1 MMRIGF
7 QELIVIL
14 LIAGVVFGGSKISGL
29 GKAIGKSVREF
40 KEEVNGTQKKESEE
54 KEDSEK

>member
-1 MMRIGF
+1 MRIGF
-7 QELIVIL
+7 QELMVIL

-40 KEEVNGTQKKESEE
+40 KEEVNGTQKKESGE
-54 KEDSEK
+54 KEGSEK

>member
-1 MMRIGF
+1 MRIGF

-54 KEDSEK
+54 KEGSEK

>member
-1 MMRIGF
+1 MRIGF

-29 GKAIGKSVREF
+29 GKAIGKSEREF

>member
-1 MMRIGF
+1 MRIGF

>member
-1 MMRIGF
+1 MRIGF

-29 GKAIGKSVREF
+29 GKAIGKSVRKF
-40 KEEVNGTQKKESEE
+40 KEEVNGTQKKETKK
-54 KEDSEK
+54 KEGSEK